1 MTELAR
7 LAMKNSMTY
16 TDRKVE
22 MLLKRIEALEVLTQT
37 SMAEVPQTSVEE
49 EAPRPELIFSFAT
62 TTSREELRELPHK
75 QKMSCLQAIAEQ
87 PAQAIQGLATR
98 GETSYLWE
106 MDEAK
111 LPNFLVLRGC
121 GHLNLTLEEV
131 MRALRARYPGC
142 KVETVEEW
150 VDQIGR
156 GNARGLQTRV
166 LKSGIKIDWS

>member
-22 MLLKRIEALEVLTQT
+22 MLLKRIEALEVLT
-37 SMAEVPQTSVEE
+37 QTSVEE

-75 QKMSCLQAIAEQ
+75 QKMSCLQNIAEQ

-111 LPNFLVLRGC
+111 LPQFLVQRGC
-121 GHLNLTLEEV
+121 GHVNLTLEEV